1 MTILLETPFEIGD
14 MVKSRLDGE
23 YTFIVNN
30 YCINNVDK
38 SGTAVGYNIDLVER
52 LKV

>member
-23 YTFIVNN
+23 YTF
-30 YCINNVDK
+30 
-38 SGTAVGYNIDLVER
+38 VER